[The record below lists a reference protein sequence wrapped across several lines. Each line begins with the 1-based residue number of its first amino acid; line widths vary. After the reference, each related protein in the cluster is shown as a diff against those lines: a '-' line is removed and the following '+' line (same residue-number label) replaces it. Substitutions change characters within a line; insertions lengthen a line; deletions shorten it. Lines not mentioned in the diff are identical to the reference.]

1 MVNSIKIILDTGA
14 TDELLFNTYFLRL
27 LSREVKNEGAASVED
42 VISHIHDT
50 LDQWNKFGAL
60 EATSTN
66 IYSGL
71 DSICVALVPIY
82 KCGLNAAK
90 ELAGLDEDATTAV
103 AESSL
108 KHITI
113 EGIVAITNALVEC
126 IFPKGLPK
134 ENKKKGAG
142 GK

>member
-27 LSREVKNEGAASVED
+27 LSREVKNEGAASVEE
-42 VISHIHDT
+42 VISLIHDT
-50 LDQWNKFGAL
+50 LSEWDKFGAL

-82 KCGLNAAK
+82 KCGLNAGK
-90 ELAGLDEDATTAV
+90 EVGGLDENATTKD

-108 KHITI
+108 KHINI
-113 EGIVAITNALVEC
+113 DGIVAITNALVES

-134 ENKKKGAG
+134 ETKKKG
-142 GK
+142 K

>member
-27 LSREVKNEGAASVED
+27 LSREVKNEGAASVEE

-134 ENKKKGAG
+134 ENKKKGAD

>member
-1 MVNSIKIILDTGA
+1 MVKSIKIALDTGA

-27 LSREVKNEGAASVED
+27 LSRDVKTEGAASVED

-50 LDQWNKFGAL
+50 LSEWEKFGAL

-90 ELAGLDEDATTAV
+90 EINGNDEDATIEA

-113 EGIVAITNALVEC
+113 EGIVTITNALVEC

>member
-1 MVNSIKIILDTGA
+1 MVKSIKITLETGA

-27 LSREVKNEGAASVED
+27 LSREVKNGGAASVEE
-42 VISHIHDT
+42 VISHIHDI
-50 LDQWNKFGAL
+50 LSEWNKFGAL

-66 IYSGL
+66 VYSGL

-90 ELAGLDEDATTAV
+90 EINGNGEDATIEA

-113 EGIVAITNALVEC
+113 EGIVLITNALVEC

-134 ENKKKGAG
+134 DKKKEAGA
-142 GK
+142 K